1 MAQKANKPDESYSL
15 NPTDEIFKG
24 DYLEKAKEIE
34 EKLEVFDKNEN
45 VGKMRKIK
53 SKAKKI
59 KEKSVKTKNIKKAK
73 SVITKNIKKAKSV
86 KSKALKKK
94 KVK

>member
-24 DYLEKAKEIE
+24 DLLEKAKEIE
-34 EKLEVFDKNEN
+34 EKLEVFDKSEN
-45 VGKMRKIK
+45 MEKIMKKVK
-53 SKAKKI
+53 SKTKKI
-59 KEKSVKTKNIKKAK
+59 KESVVT
-73 SVITKNIKKAKSV
+73 TNIKKAKSV

-94 KVK
+94 KIK